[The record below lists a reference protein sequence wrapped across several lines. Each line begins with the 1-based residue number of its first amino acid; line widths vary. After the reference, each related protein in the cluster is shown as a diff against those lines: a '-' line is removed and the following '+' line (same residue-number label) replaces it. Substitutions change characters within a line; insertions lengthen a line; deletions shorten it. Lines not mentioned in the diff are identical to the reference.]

1 MKRLQNPVY
10 IPFLLTLVGVL
21 FIGFVYREGNRSSQ
35 TVSSQNPARPNIV
48 VILADDL
55 GYGDISANGKNFVQ
69 TPNIDALAKS
79 GALCTNGYANA
90 PFCSPSRAAILT
102 GRYQHRFG
110 FEFLYPAT
118 AKRDSVLGLPF
129 EEITLA
135 EQLKKQGYATAMFG
149 KWHVGN
155 RKNNT
160 PIDRGF
166 DQYYGTLGGHTMYK
180 DSSDADVEN
189 SPQRWWPGSAHS
201 FHRDDYSAIVDG
213 KKEVTEKEY
222 TTDVFARKAGE
233 FIDQHKT
240 APFFLYVPFNAV
252 HFPFQATKNYTDR
265 FKDEKDKNKRI
276 YYGMIAALDD
286 AVGRIVKK
294 LKETGLDKNTLIV
307 FTSDNGGAGFL
318 KAPYNGPLSGVKGL
332 LFEGG
337 IRVPYIVSWAGK
349 IPAGTVYSQPVAG
362 MDIYT
367 TAVAAAH
374 GTLAK
379 DRPYDG
385 VDLLPYLSGK
395 TKSAPHQSLFWRY
408 GKNKAVRQGP
418 WKLFYYGEEDTYYL
432 FNLDKDI
439 AERQDVSASNP
450 AKVTELKQALAIWEK
465 GTIPPAWADGGLP
478 AFKPGKEGNAQYRVG
493 PDGNLFNIY

>member
-1 MKRLQNPVY
+1 MIYPKKTIH
-10 IPFLLTLVGVL
+10 IPILVTVL
-21 FIGFVYREGNRSSQ
+21 SLSFIGFAYRKEL
-35 TVSSQNPARPNIV
+35 NPRQSGQQQPSDRPNIV

-79 GALCTNGYANA
+79 GVRCTNGYSNA

-102 GRYQHRFG
+102 GRYQQRFG

-118 AKRDSVLGLPF
+118 SSQDTVVGLPF
-129 EEITLA
+129 SEITLA

-149 KWHVGN
+149 KWHVGS

-166 DQYYGTLGGHTMYK
+166 DQYYGVLGGHTAYK

-189 SPQRWWPGSAHS
+189 FAHSWWPGSAHS
-201 FHRDDYSAIVDG
+201 FHRDDYSGIVDG
-213 KKEVTEKEY
+213 KKAVTETDY
-222 TTDVFARKAGE
+222 TTDVFARKASE

-240 APFFLYVPFNAV
+240 SPFFLYVPFNAV
-252 HFPFQATKNYTDR
+252 HFPFQATKNYTER
-265 FKDEKDKNKRI
+265 FSNEKDKNKRV

-286 AVGRIVKK
+286 AVGHIVEK
-294 LKETGLDKNTLIV
+294 LKENGLEKNTLIV

-349 IPAGTVYSQPVAG
+349 IPAGTVYDQPIAG
-362 MDIYT
+362 MDIYA

-374 GTLAK
+374 GSLAK

-385 VDLLPYLSGK
+385 VDLLPYLSK
-395 TKSAPHQSLFWRY
+395 RTKAVPHQAIFWRY
-408 GKNKAVRQGP
+408 GQNKAVRKGP
-418 WKLFYYGEEDTYYL
+418 WKLFYYGQEDRYYL
-432 FNLDKDI
+432 FNLDGDI
-439 AERQDVSASNP
+439 AERNDLAAANP
-450 AKVTELKQALAIWEK
+450 AKVAELKQDLGTWEK
-465 GTIPPAWADGGLP
+465 GTIKPAWADGGLP
-478 AFKPGKEGNAQYRVG
+478 QFKPGKEGNGQYRVG
-493 PDGNLFNIY
+493 PAGNLFYIY

>member
-1 MKRLQNPVY
+1 MKSCNNPIAIPLFLTAVSALFVGLNLPQKQNLP
-10 IPFLLTLVGVL
+10 
-21 FIGFVYREGNRSSQ
+21 
-35 TVSSQNPARPNIV
+35 TVTRQQDPNRPNIV

-118 AKRDSVLGLPF
+118 AKRDSVAGLPF

-149 KWHVGN
+149 KWHIGN

-160 PIDRGF
+160 PTDRGF

-189 SPQRWWPGSAHS
+189 SPQRWWPGSATS
-201 FHRDDYSAIVDG
+201 FHRDDYSAIFDG

-222 TTDVFARKAGE
+222 TTDVFSRKASE

-240 APFFLYVPFNAV
+240 SPFFLYVPFNAV

-265 FKDEKDKNKRI
+265 FKGEKDKNKRI

-286 AVGRIVKK
+286 AVGSIVQK
-294 LKETGLDKNTLIV
+294 LKATGLDKNTLIV

-349 IPAGTVYSQPVAG
+349 IPAGTVYTQPVAG

-367 TAVAAAH
+367 TAVAASH

-395 TKSAPHQSLFWRY
+395 TKSAPHQTLFWRF
-408 GKNKAVRQGP
+408 GKNKAVRQGD
-418 WKLFYYGEEDTYYL
+418 WKLFYYGQEDKYSL
-432 FNLDKDI
+432 FNLEKDI
-439 AERQDVSASNP
+439 AERQDVSASNS
-450 AKVTELKQALAIWEK
+450 AKVAELKQALATWEK
-465 GTIPPAWADGGLP
+465 GTLPPAWADGGLP
-478 AFKPGKEGNAQYRVG
+478 KFKPGKEGNGQYRVG
-493 PDGNLFNIY
+493 PDGNLFYIY

>member
-1 MKRLQNPVY
+1 MKFRKNTSA
-10 IPFLLTLVGVL
+10 IPLLLTLLSVVS
-21 FIGFVYREGNRSSQ
+21 IGLVRQKQSSPYQ
-35 TVSSQNPARPNIV
+35 AESRQNPDRPNIV

-79 GALCTNGYANA
+79 GALCTNGYSNA

-118 AKRDSVLGLPF
+118 SKRDSVIGLPF

-166 DQYYGTLGGHTMYK
+166 DQYYGTLGGHTAYK
-180 DSSDADVEN
+180 DSSDTDVEN
-189 SPQRWWPGSAHS
+189 SPQLWWPGSAHS
-201 FHRDDYSAIVDG
+201 FHRDDYSAIFNG

-222 TTDVFARKAGE
+222 TTDVFARKASE

-240 APFFLYVPFNAV
+240 SPFFLYVPFNAV
-252 HFPFQATKNYTDR
+252 HFPFQATKDYTAR
-265 FKDEKDKNKRI
+265 FKAEKDKNKRI

-286 AVGRIVKK
+286 AVGHIVQK

-318 KAPYNGPLSGVKGL
+318 RAPYNGPLSGVKGL

-349 IPAGTVYSQPVAG
+349 IPAGTVYNQPVAG

-374 GTLAK
+374 ATLAK

-395 TKSAPHQSLFWRY
+395 IKSAPHQALFWRF

-418 WKLFYYGEEDTYYL
+418 WKLFYYGQENKYYL
-432 FNLDKDI
+432 FNLDQDI
-439 AERQDVSASNP
+439 AERNDLSASNP
-450 AKVTELKQALAIWEK
+450 AKVAELKQALATWEK
-465 GTIPPAWADGGLP
+465 GTREPAWADGGLP
-478 AFKPGKEGNAQYRVG
+478 TFKPGKEGNGQYRVG
-493 PDGNLFNIY
+493 PDGELFYIY

>member
-1 MKRLQNPVY
+1 MKRFQNPLS
-10 IPFLLTLVGVL
+10 IPLLLTLVGVL
-21 FIGFVYREGNRSSQ
+21 FIGFVYRKGTHPSP
-35 TVSSQNPARPNIV
+35 PAQVPDRPNIV

-79 GALCTNGYANA
+79 GALCTNGYSNA

-118 AKRDSVLGLPF
+118 AKRDTIVGLPF
-129 EEITLA
+129 DEITLA

-160 PIDRGF
+160 PTDRGF
-166 DQYYGTLGGHTMYK
+166 DQYYGTLGGHTAFK
-180 DSSDADVEN
+180 DSSDADVDN
-189 SPQRWWPGSAHS
+189 FPHPWWPGSANS
-201 FHRDDYSAIVDG
+201 FHRHDYSAIFDG
-213 KKEVTEKEY
+213 KKEVAEKDY
-222 TTDVFARKAGE
+222 LTDVFARKAGE
-233 FIDQHKT
+233 FIDQHKKS
-240 APFFLYVPFNAV
+240 PFFLYVPFNAV
-252 HFPFQATKNYTDR
+252 HFPFQATKNYTER
-265 FKDEKDKNKRI
+265 FKAEPDKNKRV

-286 AVGRIVKK
+286 AVGQIVRK

-349 IPAGTVYSQPVAG
+349 IPAGTVYNQPVAG

-385 VDLLPYLSGK
+385 VDLLPYLSGRNK
-395 TKSAPHQSLFWRY
+395 AAPHPTLFWRF
-408 GKNKAVRQGP
+408 GKNKAVRQGA
-418 WKLFYYGEEDTYYL
+418 WKLFYYGQEDQYYL
-432 FNLDKDI
+432 FNLEKDL
-439 AERQDVSASNP
+439 AEKTNLAASNP
-450 AKVTELKQALAIWEK
+450 AKVAELKQALATWEK
-465 GTIPPAWADGGLP
+465 GTRPPAWSDGNLP
-478 AFKPGKEGNAQYRVG
+478 QFKPGKDGNAQYRVG
-493 PDGNLFNIY
+493 PENNLFYIY